1 MELSAHIRDVS
12 RTLPNKHQLILAAF
26 ARALEIIPR
35 QICENAG
42 LDSTDVL
49 NKLRMRH
56 AIGRNSKDHSQL
68 SENLWAGVDVD
79 SDEGVRDNL
88 SAFVWEPSLIKINAI
103 GSACEAACLIL
114 SVDETVKNPQSEQV
128 SKHTMEH
135 IEPQPLIPIPNP
147 SRILGLK
154 HHQALLNELSA
165 PGAAEED
172 HADNIQKKSIVL
184 MYGYYQ

>member
-1 MELSAHIRDVS
+1 MELSAYIREVS

-56 AIGRNSKDHSQL
+56 AMGRNSSDHPQL

-88 SAFVWEPSLIKINAI
+88 SAFVWEPSLIKVNAI

-128 SKHTMEH
+128 SINIQQELGYTDR
-135 IEPQPLIPIPNP
+135 IAQPNP
-147 SRILGLK
+147 GPR
-154 HHQALLNELSA
+154 AP
-165 PGAAEED
+165 PGAAQR
-172 HADNIQKKSIVL
+172 AL
-184 MYGYYQ
+184 RPRGRGGRR